1 MSNPKWEIGPVTLAD
16 GSEGHI
22 YFVQPESEHQR
33 YIGKA
38 KDSSGEWRALHWCD
52 AGRVPYTTTGH
63 WKNLAP
69 PPKKTVRVQ
78 RWFNVYLEDE
88 EVLCGVPHKRKKDCD
103 TAAKT
108 LFACIEIDREV
119 TEGEGL

>member
-1 MSNPKWEIGPVTLAD
+1 MSNPKWEIGPVKLAD

-22 YFVQPESEHQR
+22 DFVQPESKHHR
-33 YIGKA
+33 YIGRT

-52 AGRVPYTTTGH
+52 SGRVPYTATGYA
-63 WKNLAP
+63 KNLAP

-78 RWFNVYLEDE
+78 AMWMVVYPKGHAYVFFSEQSAKNE
-88 EVLCGVPHKRKKDCD
+88 AHEKR
-103 TAAKT
+103 A
-108 LFACIEIDREV
+108 FAIRKIEPFEV

>member
-1 MSNPKWEIGPVTLAD
+1 MTNPKWEIGPVKLVD

-22 YFVQPESEHQR
+22 YFVQPESKHQR

-69 PPKKTVRVQ
+69 PPKKTVRVE
-78 RWFNVYLEDE
+78 RYVNVFEDGAMISWPTRE
-88 EVLCGVPHKRKKDCD
+88 EADGCRLLDDEPR
-103 TAAKT
+103 
-108 LFACIEIDREV
+108 FACIEIDREV

>member
-1 MSNPKWEIGPVTLAD
+1 MSNPKWEIGPVKLAN
-16 GSEGHI
+16 GTEGHI
-22 YFVQPESEHQR
+22 DFVSDCSKSITYTGRFKTHNGDWWAMHWDES
-33 YIGKA
+33 
-38 KDSSGEWRALHWCD
+38 
-52 AGRVPYTTTGH
+52 GRVPNSCEGYGH
-63 WKNLAP
+63 NLAP

-108 LFACIEIDREV
+108 LFACIEIDRIV
-119 TEGEGL
+119 TEREGL

>member
-1 MSNPKWEIGPVTLAD
+1 MTNPKWEIGPVKLAD

-22 YFVQPESEHQR
+22 YFVQPESKHQR

-63 WKNLAP
+63 AKNLDP

-78 RWFNVYLEDE
+78 LWINVHED
-88 EVLCGVPHKRKKDCD
+88 RD
-103 TAAKT
+103 TSIYTSREIADEYAHNRI
-108 LFACIEIDREV
+108 ACIEIDREV

>member
-1 MSNPKWEIGPVTLAD
+1 MSAPKWEIGPVKLAD

-38 KDSSGEWRALHWCD
+38 KDSSGEWHALHWCD

-78 RWFNVYLEDE
+78 RYVNVFEDGSMVSWPTRE
-88 EVLCGVPHKRKKDCD
+88 DADGCKEGSR
-103 TAAKT
+103 
-108 LFACIEIDREV
+108 FACIEIDRIV